1 MTLKD
6 LNGPKKEAKVIFK
19 TEVYPYVS
27 FSQQQQY
34 FKLYCN
40 FSYVTG
46 CYKVNVNDRL
56 CHPMCMY
63 QTVF

>member
-27 FSQQQQY
+27 FSQQQQQQQQY
-34 FKLYCN
+34 FTLHCN
-40 FSYVTG
+40 FTAI
-46 CYKVNVNDRL
+46 
-56 CHPMCMY
+56 
-63 QTVF
+63 VFFFFVQFLT

>member
-40 FSYVTG
+40 FTAI
-46 CYKVNVNDRL
+46 
-56 CHPMCMY
+56 
-63 QTVF
+63 VFFFFVQFLT